1 MKLVKDKWELTKLNQ
16 ICDLLNGYA
25 FKNSDYVAHSNTLNL
40 RMSNIKTNGGFDIEY
55 EQRFLP
61 DDFVNKYPKFIVKD
75 GDLVIAM
82 TDMANDPKILGI
94 PTIVKNPRTY
104 NLLLNQRVGKII
116 DIKIDKISLDYL
128 IFYLSKP
135 EVRDYYKSISKKGV
149 QINISKQDILS
160 CDVIL
165 PPLEEQKKIAT
176 LFQSIETAMEQVDG
190 QEKNLHQL
198 KHKLL
203 RDLFSEKQEFGN
215 HLKFKDFETVK
226 FEKIAINISERVE
239 PKKTELTTY
248 VGLEHLDADNLKI
261 ERTGTPDDVIGTK
274 LKIYKGDI
282 IFGKRRA
289 YLRKVAVSH
298 FDGIASAHSMI
309 LRANEKNIEKDF
321 LPYFMQS
328 DTFMSRAVQISEG
341 SLSPTIKNKTLAVQ
355 EFILPKKEKQKEL
368 ITVFKQF
375 DTTME
380 QLKQQRTTLKN
391 LKQKLLNEIL
401 G

>member
-1 MKLVKDKWELTKLNQ
+1 MKLKKEIWNTKTLND
-16 ICDLLNGYA
+16 ICDVRDGTHDSPKYHKSGFPLITS
-25 FKNSDYVAHSNTLNL
+25 KNITKGFIDFSETNLISEDDY
-40 RMSNIKTNGGFDIEY
+40 I
-55 EQRFLP
+55 Q
-61 DDFVNKYPKFIVKD
+61 VNKRSFVDNGDILLSMIGTVGVPVLVEKKIDFAIKNVGLIKFTKSNNVINDYLLFVLQSGTFQKKIESKSSGTAQKFIS
-75 GDLVIAM
+75 
-82 TDMANDPKILGI
+82 LGLIRGLEI
-94 PTIVKNPRTY
+94 P
-104 NLLLNQRVGKII
+104 
-116 DIKIDKISLDYL
+116 
-128 IFYLSKP
+128 
-135 EVRDYYKSISKKGV
+135 
-149 QINISKQDILS
+149 
-160 CDVIL
+160 L
-165 PPLEEQKKIAT
+165 PPLEEQKQIAA

-215 HLKFKDFETVK
+215 HLKAKDFETVK
-226 FEKIAINISERVE
+226 FERIAINISERVE

-261 ERTGTPDDVIGTK
+261 ERIGTPDDVIGTK
-274 LKIYKGDI
+274 LKIYTGDI

-355 EFILPKKEKQKEL
+355 EFILPKKERQKEL
-368 ITVFKQF
+368 ISVFKQF

-380 QLKQQRTTLKN
+380 QLKQQKTTLKN

>member
-1 MKLVKDKWELTKLNQ
+1 MTKLKKETWRIVPLGEICKLEYGNNLTDKMRNGGSIPVFGSAGIVGWHDKSLTKSPTLIVGRKGSVGNVFYSEVPCFP
-16 ICDLLNGYA
+16 IDTTY
-25 FKNSDYVAHSNTLNL
+25 YVEETVCNENL
-40 RMSNIKTNGGFDIEY
+40 RWLELFLSYFDLRQLNMATAVPGLNRNIAH
-55 EQRFLP
+55 L
-61 DDFVNKYPKFIVKD
+61 
-75 GDLVIAM
+75 
-82 TDMANDPKILGI
+82 
-94 PTIVKNPRTY
+94 
-104 NLLLNQRVGKII
+104 
-116 DIKIDKISLDYL
+116 IKI
-128 IFYLSKP
+128 P
-135 EVRDYYKSISKKGV
+135 
-149 QINISKQDILS
+149 
-160 CDVIL
+160 L
-165 PPLEEQKKIAT
+165 PPLEEQKQIAA

-190 QEKNLHQL
+190 QEKNLLQL
-198 KHKLL
+198 KNKLL

-215 HLKFKDFETVK
+215 HLKAKDFETVK

-239 PKKTELTTY
+239 PKKTELATY

-309 LRANEKNIEKDF
+309 LRANERIIEKDF

-341 SLSPTIKNKTLAVQ
+341 SLSPTIKSKTLAQQ

-368 ITVFKQF
+368 VELFHQF
-375 DTTME
+375 DTTMQ
-380 QLKQQRTTLKN
+380 QLKQQKTTLKQ

>member
-1 MKLVKDKWELTKLNQ
+1 MIKLKKDIWKTAKLGEVCEINMGKTPSRNN
-16 ICDLLNGYA
+16 LANFGKGYTWLSIA
-25 FKNSDYVAHSNTLNL
+25 DFK
-40 RMSNIKTNGGFDIEY
+40 
-55 EQRFLP
+55 
-61 DDFVNKYPKFIVKD
+61 
-75 GDLVIAM
+75 GD
-82 TDMANDPKILGI
+82 K
-94 PTIVKNPRTY
+94 
-104 NLLLNQRVGKII
+104 
-116 DIKIDKISLDYL
+116 
-128 IFYLSKP
+128 YLSKSKEEITDFALTQARFKP
-135 EVRDYYKSISKKGV
+135 IKQNTLLLTFKLTIGKIAIAGKELYTNEAIAALPIKNEKVITTDFLYTILQTIDYDSKTDKAVKGATL
-149 QINISKQDILS
+149 NKEKLTHLS
-160 CDVIL
+160 FPL
-165 PPLEEQKKIAT
+165 PPLEEQKQIAA

-203 RDLFSEKQEFGN
+203 KDLFSEKQEFGN
-215 HLKFKDFETVK
+215 HLKAKDFETVK
-226 FEKIAINISERVE
+226 FAKIAINISERVE

-368 ITVFKQF
+368 ISVFKQF

>member
-1 MKLVKDKWELTKLNQ
+1 MKWRKNIWEIAELNKTVFVV
-16 ICDLLNGYA
+16 NGSTPKGIETA
-25 FKNSDYVAHSNTLNL
+25 NNSGEFPFLRVSDMNL
-40 RMSNIKTNGGFDIEY
+40 EGNEIYINNSNISLSKADIDK
-55 EQRFLP
+55 FKVKL
-61 DDFVNKYPKFIVKD
+61 YPKNTIIFPKRGASIYTNKKRILQTDSGIDLNTMGFIA
-75 GDLVIAM
+75 GD
-82 TDMANDPKILGI
+82 
-94 PTIVKNPRTY
+94 
-104 NLLLNQRVGKII
+104 
-116 DIKIDKISLDYL
+116 KIDFYYLYIWFQTIDLKTISDGSYV
-128 IFYLSKP
+128 P
-135 EVRDYYKSISKKGV
+135 
-149 QINISKQDILS
+149 QINSRNIEGIQIL
-160 CDVIL
+160 L
-165 PPLEEQKKIAT
+165 PPLQEQKQIAA
-176 LFQSIETAMEQVDG
+176 LFQSIETAIEQVDG

-203 RDLFSEKQEFGN
+203 KDLFSEKSEFGN
-215 HLKFKDFETVK
+215 HLKAKDFETVR

-248 VGLEHLDADNLKI
+248 VGLEHLDANNLKI
-261 ERTGTPDDVIGTK
+261 ERTGAPDDVIGTK

-368 ITVFKQF
+368 IVVFKQF

-380 QLKQQRTTLKN
+380 QLKQQRITLKN

>member
-1 MKLVKDKWELTKLNQ
+1 MIKLKKDKWRNVPLGEICKLEYGNNLTDKMRNGGHVPVYGSAGIVGWHDKPLTKSPTLIIGRKGSVGNVFYSK
-16 ICDLLNGYA
+16 IPCYPIDTTY
-25 FKNSDYVAHSNTLNL
+25 YVEETVCKENL
-40 RMSNIKTNGGFDIEY
+40 RWLELFLSNFNLRQLNMATAVPGLN
-55 EQRFLP
+55 R
-61 DDFVNKYPKFIVKD
+61 N
-75 GDLVIAM
+75 IAHL
-82 TDMANDPKILGI
+82 IQI
-94 PTIVKNPRTY
+94 P
-104 NLLLNQRVGKII
+104 
-116 DIKIDKISLDYL
+116 
-128 IFYLSKP
+128 
-135 EVRDYYKSISKKGV
+135 
-149 QINISKQDILS
+149 
-160 CDVIL
+160 L
-165 PPLEEQKKIAT
+165 PPLEEQKQIAA

-190 QEKNLHQL
+190 QGQHLLNLKN
-198 KHKLL
+198 KLL
-203 RDLFSEKQEFGN
+203 KDLFSDKKEFGN
-215 HLKFKDFETVK
+215 HLKEKDFEKVK
-226 FEKIAINISERVE
+226 FEKVANNISERVE
-239 PKKTELTTY
+239 PKKTELSTY

-309 LRANEKNIEKDF
+309 LRANEKNIEKEF

-328 DTFMSRAVQISEG
+328 DAFMSRAVQISEG

-368 ITVFKQF
+368 VLVFKQF
-375 DTTME
+375 DTTMG
-380 QLKQQRTTLKN
+380 QLKQQKTTLKN

>member
-1 MKLVKDKWELTKLNQ
+1 MNLRKDKWKKVPLGNLCNVKRGDIITKKT
-16 ICDLLNGYA
+16 ISEG
-25 FKNSDYVAHSNTLNL
+25 
-40 RMSNIKTNGGFDIEY
+40 NIPVIASAVGITYYHNKANRHGEIITVSASGVNAG
-55 EQRFLP
+55 
-61 DDFVNKYPKFIVKD
+61 FVNFFNEPIFASD
-75 GDLVIAM
+75 C
-82 TDMANDPKILGI
+82 T
-94 PTIVKNPRTY
+94 TIQPSSKE
-104 NLLLNQRVGKII
+104 I
-116 DIKIDKISLDYL
+116 DIKYVYNCLESLQGEIMGFQRGTAQAHVYPKDL
-128 IFYLSKP
+128 IALEIPF
-135 EVRDYYKSISKKGV
+135 
-149 QINISKQDILS
+149 
-160 CDVIL
+160 
-165 PPLEEQKKIAT
+165 PPLEEQKQIAA
-176 LFQSIETAMEQVDG
+176 LFQSIETSMEHVDG
-190 QEKNLHQL
+190 QVQHLHQL
-198 KHKLL
+198 KNKLL
-203 RDLFSEKQEFGN
+203 KDLFSEKQEFGN
-215 HLKFKDFETVK
+215 HLKAKDFETVK

-274 LKIYKGDI
+274 LKIYKGDV

-368 ITVFKQF
+368 ISVLKQF

-380 QLKQQRTTLKN
+380 QLKQQKTTLKN

>member
-1 MKLVKDKWELTKLNQ
+1 MKLKKDIWKTIGIGKVSLITS
-16 ICDLLNGYA
+16 GYA
-25 FKNSDYVAHSNTLNL
+25 FKSSQFKDTGIPVIKIKDIKPPIATISNSDC
-40 RMSNIKTNGGFDIEY
+40 IDEIDFDSKK
-55 EQRFLP
+55 LA
-61 DDFVNKYPKFIVKD
+61 KYILKK
-75 GDLVIAM
+75 GDVLIAM
-82 TDMANDPKILGI
+82 TGA
-94 PTIVKNPRTY
+94 TIGKVGKY
-104 NLLLNQRVGKII
+104 AHDEIALLNQRVAKIEEVKNLS
-116 DIKIDKISLDYL
+116 DIEFL
-128 IFYLSKP
+128 FH
-135 EVRDYYKSISKKGV
+135 SISTDKFVKYSLGRGASTA
-149 QINISKQDILS
+149 QQNISAEVLGQFEILF
-160 CDVIL
+160 
-165 PPLEEQKKIAT
+165 PPLDEQKQIAS
-176 LFQSIETAMEQVDG
+176 LFQSIETAMEQVNG

-203 RDLFSEKQEFGN
+203 KDLFSEKQEFGN
-215 HLKFKDFETVK
+215 HLKARDFQTVK

-239 PKKTELTTY
+239 PKKTELSTY
-248 VGLEHLDADNLKI
+248 VGLEHLEADNLKI

-274 LKIYKGDI
+274 LKIYKGNI

-368 ITVFKQF
+368 ISVFKQF

-380 QLKQQRTTLKN
+380 QLKEQKTTLKN
-391 LKQKLLNEIL
+391 LKQKLLGEIL

>member
-1 MKLVKDKWELTKLNQ
+1 MIKLKKDIWKTAKLGEVCEINMGKTPSRNNLANFGKGYTWLSIADFKGDKYISKSKEEITDFALTQ
-16 ICDLLNGYA
+16 A
-25 FKNSDYVAHSNTLNL
+25 RFKPIKQNTLL
-40 RMSNIKTNGGFDIEY
+40 LTFK
-55 EQRFLP
+55 L
-61 DDFVNKYPKFIVKD
+61 
-75 GDLVIAM
+75 
-82 TDMANDPKILGI
+82 
-94 PTIVKNPRTY
+94 TI
-104 NLLLNQRVGKII
+104 GKIAIAGKELYTNEAIAALPIKNEKVITTDFLYTVLQTI
-116 DIKIDKISLDYL
+116 DYDSKTDKAVKGATLNKEKL
-128 IFYLSKP
+128 THLSFP
-135 EVRDYYKSISKKGV
+135 
-149 QINISKQDILS
+149 
-160 CDVIL
+160 L
-165 PPLEEQKKIAT
+165 PPLEEQKQIAS

-190 QEKNLHQL
+190 QEKNLHKL

-215 HLKFKDFETVK
+215 HLKAKDFETVK

-239 PKKTELTTY
+239 PKKTELKTY
-248 VGLEHLDADNLKI
+248 VGLEHLDADNLRI
-261 ERTGTPDDVIGTK
+261 ERTGRPDDVIGTK

-355 EFILPKKEKQKEL
+355 EFILPKKGKQKEL
-368 ITVFKQF
+368 ISVFKQF

-380 QLKQQRTTLKN
+380 QLKQQKKTLKN

>member
-1 MKLVKDKWELTKLNQ
+1 MIKLKKDNWKKAK
-16 ICDLLNGYA
+16 IKDCCDIL
-25 FKNSDYVAHSNTLNL
+25 DNL
-40 RMSNIKTNGGFDIEY
+40 RKPISAIEREKRIEHKSQSELFPY
-55 EQRFLP
+55 
-61 DDFVNKYPKFIVKD
+61 Y
-75 GDLVIAM
+75 GATGM
-82 TDMANDPKILGI
+82 
-94 PTIVKNPRTY
+94 
-104 NLLLNQRVGKII
+104 VGWI
-116 DIKIDKISLDYL
+116 DDYL
-128 IFYLSKP
+128 IDDEYVLIGEDGAPFFDKSKDIAYLIKGKSWVNNHVHILKAKP
-135 EVRDYYKSISKKGV
+135 KIAYDKFILHYLNSFNDFGGYVNGTTRLKLNKGQLERIPV
-149 QINISKQDILS
+149 P
-160 CDVIL
+160 L
-165 PPLEEQKKIAT
+165 PPLVEQKQIAA
-176 LFQSIETAMEQVDG
+176 LFQSIESATEQLDG
-190 QEKNLHQL
+190 QEKSLHQL

-203 RDLFSEKQEFGN
+203 KDLFSEKQEFGN
-215 HLKFKDFETVK
+215 HLKAKDFETVK
-226 FEKIAINISERVE
+226 FEKIAVNISERVE

-261 ERTGTPDDVIGTK
+261 ERTGRPDYVIGTK

-368 ITVFKQF
+368 ISLFKQF

-380 QLKQQRTTLKN
+380 QLKQQKTTLKN